1 MLVGIILSIRNSIII
16 NDLSSVNLYLALSI
30 LGAIMY
36 LMVFE
41 AGRSR
46 YLISFLPVLILFSAI
61 GYQTKE
67 EKQDEK

>member
-16 NDLSSVNLYLALSI
+16 NNLSSVNLYLALSI

-36 LMVFE
+36 LMLFE